1 MKFYLFLIKDLR
13 GVDEHE
19 QRMGLNAYVE
29 VIRDI
34 LKMKKN
40 LAISRNMNTIDKIE
54 LKSKLTPIYIDV
66 WPVINNLIKQISL

>member
-1 MKFYLFLIKDLR
+1 M
-13 GVDEHE
+13 
-19 QRMGLNAYVE
+19 NAYVE

-40 LAISRNMNTIDKIE
+40 LAISRNMNAIDKTE

-66 WPVINNLIKQISL
+66 WPVINNLIK

>member
-1 MKFYLFLIKDLR
+1 MIFLIVDLR
-13 GVDEHE
+13 GVDAHE

-40 LAISRNMNTIDKIE
+40 LAISRNMNAIDKTE

-66 WPVINNLIKQISL
+66 WPVINNLIK